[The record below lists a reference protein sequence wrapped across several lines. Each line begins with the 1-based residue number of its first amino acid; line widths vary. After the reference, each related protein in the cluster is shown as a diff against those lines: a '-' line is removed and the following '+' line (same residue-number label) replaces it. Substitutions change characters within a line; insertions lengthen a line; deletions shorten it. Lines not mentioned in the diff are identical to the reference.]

1 MKIQIITK
9 AKSRLNKVVKL
20 TEFVYEVSVTAPPVD
35 GRANLAVVD
44 VLANHFNVHKN
55 QIEIIS
61 GFTSINKT
69 ISIDM

>member
-9 AKSRLNKVVKL
+9 AKSRQNKVVKL
-20 TEFVYEVSVTAPPVD
+20 TELVYEVSVTAPPVD